1 MKVNY
6 VKLTA
11 GVLTGFMA
19 LSSVPYAVYA
29 AGPTAGVAS
38 YTSDIVST
46 SNTLT
51 AGVTSMLTDVMLKG
65 DDTSETA
72 TDVAATDVAATDAEP
87 VKSAYADTAVAQVSD
102 SVNIR
107 ASADENSESLGKL
120 YNNGIGTV
128 LETTDNGWYKI
139 QSGSVTGYVKGD
151 YVVVGDDALVQSAG
165 RRVAT
170 VNTETLKVRTTAST
184 DAEVLGLVSGEDD
197 LTVVDESTDG
207 WVGVST
213 ADGTGYVSTDYVTLD
228 TEFTYAESKE
238 EEAARLAK
246 EEAERKA
253 AEEAARKAEEAARKA
268 EEAARKAEEA
278 KAAKAAAK
286 KSSKSSSKS
295 SSSSSSEKSYS
306 APSGSNGQAVVN
318 YASQFVGNPYVYG
331 GSSLTNGTDCSGFV
345 MSVYAQFGI
354 SLPHSSSAM
363 RSVGYGVST
372 SDMQPG
378 DIICYS
384 GHVAI
389 YCGGNTIVHASNPSD
404 GIKYTSPA
412 NYKSIIAVRRIF

>member
-65 DDTSETA
+65 DETSETA
-72 TDVAATDVAATDAEP
+72 TDVATTDAEP

-197 LTVVDESTDG
+197 LTVVDESTAG

-246 EEAERKA
+246 EEAERQA
-253 AEEAARKAEEAARKA
+253 AAAA
-268 EEAARKAEEA
+268 
-278 KAAKAAAK
+278 AAKAK
-286 KSSKSSSKS
+286 QKSSSNS
-295 SSSSSSEKSYS
+295 SSSNSTSSSGGSSASYA
-306 APSGSNGQAVVN
+306 APSGSNGQAVAS
-318 YASQFVGNPYVYG
+318 YASQFIGNPYVYG

-345 MSVYAQFGI
+345 MSVYAAFGI
-354 SLPHSSSAM
+354 SLPHSSSGQ
-363 RSVGYGVST
+363 RSAGYEVSL
-372 SDMQPG
+372 SEAQPG
-378 DIICYS
+378 DIVCYS
-384 GHVAI
+384 GHVGI
-389 YCGGNTIVHASNPSD
+389 YVGNNTIVHASTPSS
-404 GIKYTSPA
+404 GIKYSTATYRNVLS
-412 NYKSIIAVRRIF
+412 VRRIF

>member
-65 DDTSETA
+65 DETSET
-72 TDVAATDVAATDAEP
+72 ATDVAATDAEP
-87 VKSAYADTAVAQVSD
+87 VKSAYADIAVAQVSD

-151 YVVVGDDALVQSAG
+151 YVVVGDDTLVQSVG

-253 AEEAARKAEEAARKA
+253 AEEAARKAEEA
-268 EEAARKAEEA
+268 
-278 KAAKAAAK
+278 KAAKAAAKAAK

-295 SSSSSSEKSYS
+295 SDSSSSEKSYS